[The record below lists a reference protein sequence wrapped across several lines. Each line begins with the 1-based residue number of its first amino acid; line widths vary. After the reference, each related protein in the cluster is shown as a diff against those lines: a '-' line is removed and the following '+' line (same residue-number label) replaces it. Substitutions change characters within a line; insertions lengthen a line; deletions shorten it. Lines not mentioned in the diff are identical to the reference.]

1 MKLWKI
7 YYEYISSVK
16 KLSEKE
22 NRTRFDPLLL
32 NSAILLLA
40 KTSHYIYEK
49 IAQVMQLLSLSY
61 ALRKTKEMVGAQ
73 NVFMY
78 C

>member
-16 KLSEKE
+16 KLSEKK

-49 IAQVMQLLSLSY
+49 IAQVM
-61 ALRKTKEMVGAQ
+61 
-73 NVFMY
+73 
-78 C
+78 